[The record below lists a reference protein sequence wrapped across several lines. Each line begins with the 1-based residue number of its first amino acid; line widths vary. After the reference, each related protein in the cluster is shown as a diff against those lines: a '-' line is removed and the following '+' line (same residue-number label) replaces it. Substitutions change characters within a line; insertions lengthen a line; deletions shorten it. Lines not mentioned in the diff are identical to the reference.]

1 MLTIKASAYQRIANG
16 PKLIS
21 TGSNFGYGRSENGML
36 ESARWEAAAAVMRYG
51 CVGVKGAPN
60 LPRTVANRRIYGRR
74 EAHTDVCRRCAAP
87 SRYQCRDRLRRNVRL
102 GPRRTIITPITVGV

>member
-1 MLTIKASAYQRIANG
+1 
-16 PKLIS
+16 
-21 TGSNFGYGRSENGML
+21 
-36 ESARWEAAAAVMRYG
+36 MRYG

-102 GPRRTIITPITVGV
+102 